1 MHIYWMR
8 RSGKDS
14 SSCHDNIMASS
25 LNNKLGRQ
33 GLIKKKKKKN
43 NQKSIKE

>member
-1 MHIYWMR
+1 MR

-33 GLIKKKKKKN
+33 GLIKKKNN